1 MVQGASSAAPGT
13 IRPGGRTSRVRSAV
27 LDAALCALAEL
38 GYAGLSIE
46 RIAERSGVNRATIY
60 RRWQT
65 KEAVLAAAV
74 DDMLADVF
82 PIPAT
87 GSIEEDLRSFGRR
100 LVDFLTNDSPRVAGA
115 VRALFSDAA
124 REPQI
129 AELKRNLFATRYQ
142 EAASM
147 VDAAITRGELPTDV
161 DVRELV
167 GLVTAPIYYRK
178 LVTEEPLDYAVADQA
193 AATAL
198 IAVRAGGVPPLIV
211 RVDYKCRS
219 VRPTS

>member
-1 MVQGASSAAPGT
+1 MAEGALNTAPGT
-13 IRPGGRTSRVRSAV
+13 IRPGGRTSQVRSAV
-27 LDAALCALAEL
+27 LDATLSVLAKL
-38 GYAGLSIE
+38 GYSDLSIE
-46 RIAERSGVNRATIY
+46 RIAELSGVNKSTIY

-74 DDMLADVF
+74 DDVAADVF

-87 GSIEEDLRSFGRR
+87 GSIEEDLRSFGRL
-100 LVDFLTNDSPRVAGA
+100 LVDFLTNDSPAVAGT

-129 AELKRNLFATRYQ
+129 AELKRKFFASRYR
-142 EAASM
+142 EAARM
-147 VDAAITRGELPTDV
+147 VDAAIKRAELPADV

-167 GLVTAPIYYRK
+167 GLVAAPIYYRK

-198 IAVRAGGVPPLIV
+198 IAVRAGA
-211 RVDYKCRS
+211 CR
-219 VRPTS
+219 R